1 MQVIVSGKQIDVGD
15 ALRSHVETTMANTVE
30 KYVGSAIEAHV
41 VFHREAHMIRSD
53 VTLHVGR
60 GIVVQGQGSGNE
72 AYAAF
77 DSAAERLG
85 KQVRRYKK
93 RLQDHRARIKSPEFE
108 AAPARSYV
116 LAPHTEDSAPLEPS
130 AESPDGQ
137 PLIVAET
144 ETEIPHLTLGEAVM
158 RLELG
163 ELAAVV
169 FHHSANGRLNVVYC
183 RPDGNVGWIDPD
195 SGGKSTS
202 GSRQPH

>member
-15 ALRSHVETTMANTVE
+15 ALRGHVETTLGNTVE

-85 KQVRRYKK
+85 KRVRRYKQ
-93 RLQDHRARIKSPEFE
+93 RLQDHRARVKSPDFE
-108 AAPARSYV
+108 AVPARSYV
-116 LAPHTEDSAPLEPS
+116 LVSSEETHEPA
-130 AESPDGQ
+130 AEAPDGQ
-137 PLIVAET
+137 PVIVAEV
-144 ETEIPHLTLGEAVM
+144 ETEIPRFTLSEAVM

-163 ELAAVV
+163 EQGAVV
-169 FHHSANGRLNVVYC
+169 FHHRANGRLNVVYR

-195 SGGKSTS
+195 SEGKSGNKGQRS
-202 GSRQPH
+202 H